1 MEKEPDKF
9 DKINKVYREVGPYL
23 GLGMQLALTVT
34 IMVFVGIWFDE
45 KFNSKPIITIICSVF
60 GIFAG
65 MYNFIKTVLKSG
77 KK

>member
-23 GLGMQLALTVT
+23 GLGMQLAVTVT
-34 IMVFVGIWFDE
+34 IMVFVGIWLDE
-45 KFNSKPIITIICSVF
+45 KFNSKPILTIICSVF

-65 MYNFIKTVLKSG
+65 MYNFIKTVLKSD